1 MQELM
6 ENLLALQELEF
17 GARKTGKESER
28 ERLRSAI
35 PENVLGNIDR
45 LLARG
50 KRGVSVIRQGVCT
63 ECHLRLPLGTLL
75 TLARGEDLQICG
87 NCGRYLYLSE
97 EETPG
102 HIASKKPEPK
112 VERPKRGR
120 VGARRHRA
128 AELAAA

>member
-1 MQELM
+1 M
-6 ENLLALQELEF
+6 ENLLALQQLEF
-17 GARKTGKESER
+17 GARKTGKVSER

-35 PENVLGNIDR
+35 PEIILGNIDR

-75 TLARGEDLQICG
+75 TLARGEDLQLCG
-87 NCGRYLYLSE
+87 NCGRYLYLPE

-102 HIASKKPEPK
+102 HLAPKNVEAK

-120 VGARRHRA
+120 AGSRRHRA
-128 AELAAA
+128 SELAAA